1 MSGSMF
7 VISGPSGVGK
17 STVLKEVLKQKP
29 DLRFSISATT
39 RSIRPSETD
48 GVNYYFISREE
59 FQDLID
65 RDQLLEYTE
74 YVGNFYGTPVGP
86 LDAAMAQGQD
96 VMLDIEVNGG
106 MNARRLRPESVL
118 IFLAAPSFQELEYR
132 LRNRGDTSPELVE
145 RRLEQ
150 ARWEYSQ
157 APKYDY
163 IVVNDDVEH
172 AAKEILS
179 ILAAEKCR
187 TKYRMNYL
195 KEEF

>member
-163 IVVNDDVEH
+163 IVVNDDVDH

>member
-163 IVVNDDVEH
+163 IVVNDDVDH

-195 KEEF
+195 KEEL

>member
-17 STVLKEVLKQKP
+17 STVLKEVLKQRP

-39 RSIRPSETD
+39 RPIRPSEKD

-59 FQDLID
+59 FQGLID

-74 YVGNFYGTPVGP
+74 YVGNYYGTPVGP
-86 LDAAMAQGQD
+86 LDDAMSRGED
-96 VMLDIEVNGG
+96 VLLDIEVNGG
-106 MNARRLRPESVL
+106 MNARRLRPEAVL

-145 RRLEQ
+145 RRLAQ

-163 IVVNDDVEH
+163 IVVNDDVEC
-172 AAKEILS
+172 AAREILS
-179 ILAAEKCR
+179 ILTAEKCR

-195 KEEF
+195 KEEL

>member
-1 MSGSMF
+1 MF

-17 STVLKEVLKQKP
+17 STVLKEVLKQRP

-39 RSIRPSETD
+39 RPIRPSEKD

-74 YVGNFYGTPVGP
+74 YVGNYYGTPVGP
-86 LDAAMAQGQD
+86 LDDAMSRGED
-96 VMLDIEVNGG
+96 VLLDIEVNGG
-106 MNARRLRPESVL
+106 MNARRLRPEAVL

-163 IVVNDDVEH
+163 IVVNDDVEY
-172 AAKEILS
+172 AAREILS
-179 ILAAEKCR
+179 ILTAEKCR

-195 KEEF
+195 KEEL

>member
-17 STVLKEVLKQKP
+17 STVLKEVLKQRP

-39 RSIRPSETD
+39 RPIRPSEKD

-74 YVGNFYGTPVGP
+74 YVGNYYGTPVGP
-86 LDAAMAQGQD
+86 LDDAMSRGED
-96 VMLDIEVNGG
+96 VLLDIEVNGG
-106 MNARRLRPESVL
+106 MNARRLRPEAVL

-163 IVVNDDVEH
+163 IVVNDDVEY
-172 AAKEILS
+172 AAREILS
-179 ILAAEKCR
+179 ILTAEKCR

-195 KEEF
+195 KEEL

>member
-1 MSGSMF
+1 VSGSMF

-17 STVLKEVLKQKP
+17 STVLKEVLKQRP

-39 RSIRPSETD
+39 RPIRPSEKD

-59 FQDLID
+59 FQGLID

-74 YVGNFYGTPVGP
+74 YVGNYYGTPVGP
-86 LDAAMAQGQD
+86 LDDAMSRGED
-96 VMLDIEVNGG
+96 VLLDIEVNGG
-106 MNARRLRPESVL
+106 MNARRLRPEAVL

-145 RRLEQ
+145 RRLAQ

-163 IVVNDDVEH
+163 IVVNDDVEC
-172 AAKEILS
+172 AAREILS
-179 ILAAEKCR
+179 ILTAEKCR

-195 KEEF
+195 KEEL

>member
-17 STVLKEVLKQKP
+17 STVLKEVLKQRP

-39 RSIRPSETD
+39 RPIRPSEKD
-48 GVNYYFISREE
+48 GVNYYFISREG

-74 YVGNFYGTPVGP
+74 YVGNYYGSPVGP
-86 LDAAMAQGQD
+86 LDDAMSRGED
-96 VMLDIEVNGG
+96 VLLDIEVNGG
-106 MNARRLRPESVL
+106 MNARRLRPEAVL

-145 RRLEQ
+145 RRLAQ

-163 IVVNDDVEH
+163 IVVNDDVEC

-195 KEEF
+195 KEEL

>member
-1 MSGSMF
+1 VSGSMF

-17 STVLKEVLKQKP
+17 STVLKEVLKQRP

-39 RSIRPSETD
+39 RPIRPSEKD

-74 YVGNFYGTPVGP
+74 YVGNYYGTPVGP
-86 LDAAMAQGQD
+86 LDDAMSRGED
-96 VMLDIEVNGG
+96 VLLDIEVNGG
-106 MNARRLRPESVL
+106 MNARRLRPEAVL

-163 IVVNDDVEH
+163 IVVNDDVEY
-172 AAKEILS
+172 AARDILS
-179 ILAAEKCR
+179 ILTAEKCR

-195 KEEF
+195 KEEL